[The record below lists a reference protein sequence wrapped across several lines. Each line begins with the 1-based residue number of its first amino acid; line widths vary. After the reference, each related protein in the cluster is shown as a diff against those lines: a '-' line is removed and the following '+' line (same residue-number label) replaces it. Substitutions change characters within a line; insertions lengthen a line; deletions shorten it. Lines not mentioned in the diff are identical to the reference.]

1 LPGRRRTPVPGD
13 IALLN
18 YLFWG
23 IIILVC
29 FYLGAQLTSQIRQ
42 RKKYQ
47 LNIDFEKQ
55 KLREK
60 KW

>member
-1 LPGRRRTPVPGD
+1 M
-13 IALLN
+13 N

-23 IIILVC
+23 IVILVC

-42 RKKYQ
+42 RKKFQ
-47 LNIDFEKQ
+47 LHIDFEKQ
-55 KLREK
+55 KIREK